1 MNDYAGL
8 LQPAERQGLESF
20 LAEREAATGTQMAIA
35 LFRSLEGESLE
46 DVANRLF
53 QKWRL
58 GHKGLDNGVLLVVFV
73 QDRKLRIEV
82 GYGLEAVLTD
92 AEADQIIRNA
102 IAPRFRE
109 QRYAA
114 GLEAGAV
121 AVYERIAPGGARRP
135 VETQAR
141 DRRPGTG
148 ESSAQV
154 YLLAFLALIG
164 VTVGGLAL
172 EASRQRG
179 YTAARRG
186 WGRSGPGVWY
196 GGGWGSGGGGGWS
209 GGGGGFSG
217 GGGSSGG
224 GGASGSW

>member
-1 MNDYAGL
+1 MNDYAAL
-8 LQPAERQGLESF
+8 LQPAERQRLESF
-20 LAEREAATGTQMAIA
+20 LAEREAATGTQMAVA

-92 AEADQIIRNA
+92 AEADRIIRNA

-114 GLEAGAV
+114 GLEAAVV
-121 AVYERIAPGGARRP
+121 AVYERIAPGGARPP
-135 VETQAR
+135 VDTGARERRQAR
-141 DRRPGTG
+141 G

-186 WGRSGPGVWY
+186 WGRSGPGIWY
-196 GGGWGSGGGGGWS
+196 GGGWGS
-209 GGGGGFSG
+209 GGGGFSG